1 MFFFQQPCSW
11 TPWPPSSMW
20 HWRGHPPLYRALF
33 WWVPT
38 KCMEGSLLGCI
49 CIFKELKSDS
59 SILTPPLFFMLNSK
73 NDNSSW
79 IWGKHWQH
87 SQWLVIKRACMLLK
101 WVRMVLTNYGGISLD
116 AVECKTIQPK
126 VFHSSLWYLLQEL
139 ISVCLI
145 TNAGLRCTISKK
157 NIYYGEQQRPDN
169 FFCDFCLSWK
179 SISSFSDNL

>member
-101 WVRMVLTNYGGISLD
+101 WERMVLTNYGGISLD

-157 NIYYGEQQRPDN
+157 KYLLQRTT
-169 FFCDFCLSWK
+169 K
-179 SISSFSDNL
+179 TR

>member
-1 MFFFQQPCSW
+1 MFLNTL
-11 TPWPPSSMW
+11 TPKFYVALTGTSSLISGLILVSTYKM
-20 HWRGHPPLYRALF
+20 HGGVSVRLH
-33 WWVPT
+33 
-38 KCMEGSLLGCI
+38 
-49 CIFKELKSDS
+49 S

-157 NIYYGEQQRPDN
+157 KYLLQRTT
-169 FFCDFCLSWK
+169 K
-179 SISSFSDNL
+179 TR